1 MTSKSKPIIVGFY
14 GESDSGKTT
23 LVERLI
29 HKLTGEGFQVAA
41 VKKTNQSV
49 SIDSTGKDTHR
60 YAQAG
65 ADLVVFST
73 QIETA
78 FLVKAKMSEK
88 AIVANLQHLDN
99 FDFIFMEGANEEPI
113 AKIRLG
119 NIAVRENTFFT
130 YDGNFENL
138 LDLIKN
144 RNPDQE
150 K

>member
-1 MTSKSKPIIVGFY
+1 MNSNSKSVILGFY

-29 HKLTGEGFQVAA
+29 SALTKEGYHIAA
-41 VKKTNQSV
+41 VKKTNQRI
-49 SIDSTGKDTHR
+49 SIDSAGKDTHR

-65 ADLVVFST
+65 AKLVVFST

-78 FLVKAKMSEK
+78 FMVKAKNSEEE
-88 AIVANLQHLDN
+88 IITNIQHLGN
-99 FDFIFMEGANEEPI
+99 FDFIFVEGANEKHIP
-113 AKIRLG
+113 KIRLG
-119 NIAVRENTFFT
+119 NIAERENTLLT

-144 RNPDQE
+144 RKLNKE
-150 K
+150 R

>member
-1 MTSKSKPIIVGFY
+1 MNSNSKSIILGFY

-29 HKLTGEGFQVAA
+29 HKLTEEGYQVAA
-41 VKKTNQSV
+41 VKRTNQSI
-49 SIDSTGKDTHR
+49 SIDSAGKDTNR

-65 ADLVVFST
+65 ANLVVFST

-78 FLVKAKMSEK
+78 FLVKAKNSEEE
-88 AIVANLQHLDN
+88 IIANIQHLDN
-99 FDFIFMEGANEEPI
+99 FDFIFVEGANEKSIP
-113 AKIRLG
+113 KIRLG
-119 NIAVRENTFFT
+119 NIIERENTLLT

-144 RNPDQE
+144 R
-150 K
+150 KLS